1 ALHGVADPAHALQG
15 GLLGPVPAPVAVVV
29 ASLPYLPE
37 LKRDGAYDD
46 EPREAVYAPGD
57 GLDPYR
63 RLLDVC
69 RDGKLVSPGGTVF
82 IQFHREPLAADCWQ
96 LEDLREQ
103 LEAAT
108 AAA

>member
-1 ALHGVADPAHALQG
+1 MVRAD
-15 GLLGPVPAPVAVVV
+15 VVV
-29 ASLPYLPE
+29 ANLPYLPE
-37 LKRDGAYDD
+37 TEHDELYDV
-46 EPREAVYAPGD
+46 EPAEAVYAPGD

-82 IQFHREPLAADCWQ
+82 IQFRREPLAADCWQ